1 VDPDLFVPGCAK
13 LKYAELYLSRVHL
26 SNKKEISCPRPLQSN
41 KKFFSSDEMFVFKNL
56 RCFGGSGGVGGKME
70 RCQLHHVGIAKEL
83 TLFWGTAHY
92 FELADFIS

>member
-1 VDPDLFVPGCAK
+1 
-13 LKYAELYLSRVHL
+13 
-26 SNKKEISCPRPLQSN
+26 
-41 KKFFSSDEMFVFKNL
+41 MFVFKNL

-92 FELADFIS
+92 FELADFISWSDESIAESIFTYILTCPIFMKKITWSLLQS